1 MMFTV
6 HTTNYCGFTPV
17 AFFLLLL
24 RGWKPTLDICDDTRC
39 RHRQSDVAPELV
51 FFWQVIGKCPFGRD
65 SQVSPEV
72 DVLVSGDVLFA
83 SPGLIGFF
91 WPNYSIGVLYVKGFA
106 IGKYREYFRGL
117 SVLLIHCLA
126 YHGMSSDD
134 RPNVWI

>member
-17 AFFLLLL
+17 AVFLLLL

-39 RHRQSDVAPELV
+39 GHHQSGLAPELV

-72 DVLVSGDVLFA
+72 DA
-83 SPGLIGFF
+83 SKTPKIYDRTFE
-91 WPNYSIGVLYVKGFA
+91 
-106 IGKYREYFRGL
+106 KYIKIRL
-117 SVLLIHCLA
+117 W
-126 YHGMSSDD
+126 MS
-134 RPNVWI
+134 